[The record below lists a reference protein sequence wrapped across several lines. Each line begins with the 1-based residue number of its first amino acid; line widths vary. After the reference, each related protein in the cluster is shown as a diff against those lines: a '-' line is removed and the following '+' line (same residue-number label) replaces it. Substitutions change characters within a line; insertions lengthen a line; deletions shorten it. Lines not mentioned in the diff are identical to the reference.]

1 MLRNVICELMLTSN
15 EIISSFKRSRG
26 GLLNNE
32 REEEPFTMLERRK
45 PLDLLFPLKGG
56 AESSV
61 QAKTSP
67 TPLDRLRAG
76 VMLARDAVKAVSVT
90 AMEALREGAMM
101 IGLFNEQN
109 ELIDP
114 FVDLDAPIWS
124 DQPPVELYRLAYRYC
139 EELTKREAGN
149 FYHSFKYLPDEQR
162 LAMCA
167 VYAFCRRADD
177 IADGDWADRFPGS
190 TIELS
195 QEAIEYRLQ
204 LESLQKRT
212 TILEDEVYLNKIN
225 QLFFFRKKLSTC
237 YNDVY
242 STDPVFLALKDTI
255 ERYNISRGVF
265 DDLISGMEDD
275 LYSNRY
281 RTFEELYVY
290 CYRVASV
297 VGLMCIEIYGY
308 DDPRA
313 RKFAESWGIFMQLT
327 NVLRDVGEDIERDRV
342 YLPLDELERNGM
354 TEADLVGGK
363 VVLNPAWEPYCHHYA
378 KRART
383 YLEEARQ
390 LLPLLPRRTRYSPA
404 AMIAFYDKILK
415 QIEKQQGDVFTRRVK
430 LNKVQKLSLAA
441 AVYLRHRFLPRFLDP
456 VWGGLARI
464 GLLPNV

>member
-1 MLRNVICELMLTSN
+1 
-15 EIISSFKRSRG
+15 
-26 GLLNNE
+26 
-32 REEEPFTMLERRK
+32 MLERRK

-67 TPLDRLRAG
+67 TPLDRLREG

-90 AMEALREGAMM
+90 AMEALREGAML

-354 TEADLVGGK
+354 TETDLVGGK
-363 VVLNPAWEPYCHHYA
+363 VVLNPTWEPYCHHYA

-430 LNKVQKLSLAA
+430 LNKFQKLSLAA

>member
-1 MLRNVICELMLTSN
+1 MLRNPICELMLTSN
-15 EIISSFKRSRG
+15 EIISSVKRSRG

-32 REEEPFTMLERRK
+32 RDEELFTMLERRK

-354 TEADLVGGK
+354 AEADLVGGK
-363 VVLNPAWEPYCHHYA
+363 VVLNPTWEPYCHHYA

>member
-1 MLRNVICELMLTSN
+1 
-15 EIISSFKRSRG
+15 
-26 GLLNNE
+26 
-32 REEEPFTMLERRK
+32 MLERRK

-101 IGLFNEQN
+101 IGLFNEQD

-124 DQPPVELYRLAYRYC
+124 DQPPIELYRLAYRYC

-354 TEADLVGGK
+354 TEGDLSGGK
-363 VVLNPAWEPYCHHYA
+363 VVLNPSWEPYCHHYA

-383 YLEEARQ
+383 YLQEARQ

-430 LNKVQKLSLAA
+430 LNKFQKLSLAA

>member
-1 MLRNVICELMLTSN
+1 
-15 EIISSFKRSRG
+15 
-26 GLLNNE
+26 
-32 REEEPFTMLERRK
+32 MLERRK

-204 LESLQKRT
+204 LESLQNRS

-363 VVLNPAWEPYCHHYA
+363 VVLNPSWEPYCHHYA

-430 LNKVQKLSLAA
+430 LNKFQKLSLAA

>member
-1 MLRNVICELMLTSN
+1 
-15 EIISSFKRSRG
+15 
-26 GLLNNE
+26 
-32 REEEPFTMLERRK
+32 MLERRK

-56 AESSV
+56 AESPV
-61 QAKTSP
+61 TAKKNP

-76 VMLARDAVKAVSVT
+76 VMLARDAVKAVSMT
-90 AMEALREGAMM
+90 AMEALREGAVM
-101 IGLFNEQN
+101 IGIIGEEN
-109 ELIDP
+109 ELVDP
-114 FVDLDAPIWS
+114 FADLDAPIWS
-124 DQPPVELYRLAYRYC
+124 DKPPAELHRLAYRYC

-149 FYHSFKYLPDEQR
+149 FYHSFKYLPDDQR
-162 LAMCA
+162 QAMCA

-190 TIELS
+190 EGELS
-195 QEAIEYRLQ
+195 QEAIEYREQ
-204 LESLQKRT
+204 LESLQQRT
-212 TILEDEVYLNKIN
+212 TILDNEVYLNKIN

-237 YNDVY
+237 YSGVY
-242 STDPVFLALKDTI
+242 STDPVFLALKDTV
-255 ERYNISRGVF
+255 ERYTIPRSVF

-281 RTFEELYVY
+281 RTFDELYVY

-342 YLPLDELERNGM
+342 YLPLDELEHNGIS
-354 TEADLVGGK
+354 EQDLHGGK
-363 VVLNPAWEPYCHHYA
+363 VVLNTSWAAYCHHYA

-415 QIEKQQGDVFTRRVK
+415 QIEKQQGDVFTRRVSLSK
-430 LNKVQKLSLAA
+430 IQKLSLAA

-456 VWGGLARI
+456 VWSGLARI

>member
-1 MLRNVICELMLTSN
+1 M
-15 EIISSFKRSRG
+15 
-26 GLLNNE
+26 
-32 REEEPFTMLERRK
+32 ERRK

-195 QEAIEYRLQ
+195 QEAIEYRIQ

-237 YNDVY
+237 YNEVY

-354 TEADLVGGK
+354 TETDLVGGK
-363 VVLNPAWEPYCHHYA
+363 VVLNPTWEPYCHHYA

-430 LNKVQKLSLAA
+430 LNKFQKLSLAA

>member
-1 MLRNVICELMLTSN
+1 
-15 EIISSFKRSRG
+15 
-26 GLLNNE
+26 
-32 REEEPFTMLERRK
+32 MLERRK

-101 IGLFNEQN
+101 IGLFNEQD

-124 DQPPVELYRLAYRYC
+124 DQPPIELYRLAYRYC

-354 TEADLVGGK
+354 TEGDLSRGK
-363 VVLNPAWEPYCHHYA
+363 VVLNPSWEPYCHHYA

-430 LNKVQKLSLAA
+430 LNKFQKLSLAA

>member
-1 MLRNVICELMLTSN
+1 
-15 EIISSFKRSRG
+15 
-26 GLLNNE
+26 
-32 REEEPFTMLERRK
+32 
-45 PLDLLFPLKGG
+45 
-56 AESSV
+56 
-61 QAKTSP
+61 
-67 TPLDRLRAG
+67 
-76 VMLARDAVKAVSVT
+76 
-90 AMEALREGAMM
+90 
-101 IGLFNEQN
+101 
-109 ELIDP
+109 
-114 FVDLDAPIWS
+114 
-124 DQPPVELYRLAYRYC
+124 
-139 EELTKREAGN
+139 
-149 FYHSFKYLPDEQR
+149 
-162 LAMCA
+162 MCA

-177 IADGDWADRFPGS
+177 IADGDWADRFPGAEG
-190 TIELS
+190 ELS
-195 QEAIEYRLQ
+195 QEAIEYREQ
-204 LESLQKRT
+204 LESLQQRT
-212 TILEDEVYLNKIN
+212 TILDNEVYLNKIN

-237 YNDVY
+237 YSGVY
-242 STDPVFLALKDTI
+242 STDPVFLALKDTV
-255 ERYNISRGVF
+255 ERYTIPRSVF

-281 RTFEELYVY
+281 RTFDELYVY

-342 YLPLDELERNGM
+342 YLPLDELEHNGIR
-354 TEADLVGGK
+354 EQDLHGGK
-363 VVLNPAWEPYCHHYA
+363 VVLNSSWEPYCHHYA

-415 QIEKQQGDVFTRRVK
+415 QIEKQQGDVFTRRVSLSK
-430 LNKVQKLSLAA
+430 LQKLSLAA

-456 VWGGLARI
+456 VWSGLARI

>member
-1 MLRNVICELMLTSN
+1 M
-15 EIISSFKRSRG
+15 
-26 GLLNNE
+26 
-32 REEEPFTMLERRK
+32 FTMLERRK

-56 AESSV
+56 AESNV
-61 QAKTSP
+61 DAKSSP

-101 IGLFNEQN
+101 IGLLTIKTNSSTHLSILMHLFGPTNLQSTVSFGLSLLRRIDQARSW
-109 ELIDP
+109 ELLSL
-114 FVDLDAPIWS
+114 V
-124 DQPPVELYRLAYRYC
+124 QV
-139 EELTKREAGN
+139 
-149 FYHSFKYLPDEQR
+149 LPEEQR

-190 TIELS
+190 TVELS
-195 QEAIEYRLQ
+195 QEAVEYRLQ
-204 LESLQKRT
+204 LESLQNRT
-212 TILEDEVYLNKIN
+212 SILEDDMYLNKIN

-237 YNDVY
+237 YTDVY

-255 ERYNISRGVF
+255 DRYTIPRRFGS
-265 DDLISGMEDD
+265 DCCT
-275 LYSNRY
+275 NRLPFLKSSH
-281 RTFEELYVY
+281 RRHFEELYVY

-342 YLPLDELERNGM
+342 YLPLDELERNGV
-354 TEADLVGGK
+354 TEQDLYGGK
-363 VVLNPAWEPYCHHYA
+363 VVLNTSWEPYCHHYA

-383 YLEEARQ
+383 YLDEARQ
-390 LLPLLPRRTRYSPA
+390 LLPLLPT
-404 AMIAFYDKILK
+404 
-415 QIEKQQGDVFTRRVK
+415 
-430 LNKVQKLSLAA
+430 SL
-441 AVYLRHRFLPRFLDP
+441 D
-456 VWGGLARI
+456 
-464 GLLPNV
+464 LLL

>member
-1 MLRNVICELMLTSN
+1 MLRNIICELMLTKN
-15 EIISSFKRSRG
+15 KNISTFKRSRG

-32 REEEPFTMLERRK
+32 REEELFTMLERRK

-363 VVLNPAWEPYCHHYA
+363 VVLNPTWEPYCHHYA

-415 QIEKQQGDVFTRRVK
+415 QIERQQGDVFTRRVK